1 MVSKNRG
8 INMKLK
14 KLLLF
19 PLIGILAACSS
30 GSGNSNIDFYSG
42 DKLDKN
48 GLMAFNYDLFYRN
61 DEKVGGPDPF
71 IFDNTERDGYYYML
85 STIGLYYMGRS
96 KDCMNWEG
104 VGSALCPIVGTT
116 GSTLKSVL
124 NTNYWAP
131 EIVYDKDEQ
140 LYYLFCSAN
149 SIYGGQTYRTNSF
162 VGISDKAS
170 GPYYICN
177 FKKTGLE
184 FDYAKGETGVP
195 AAALHTFNDSTY
207 PETFAK
213 YVMLEPG
220 IVDKKINKAIS
231 DATGKS
237 YETTRKFIGS
247 IDFHP
252 YIDPVNGT
260 KYLYFVSSQY
270 NTYCIFGMK
279 MKTWLIPDWDT
290 FGVMAAGGYYKIA
303 DMKNSSAITPEY
315 ETNDVNEG
323 PAVIYHNGKYYMTMS
338 NGDYNNSTYSLIQ
351 AVANNPLGPWR
362 KLTTDENG
370 LVMSSQIQGSEDV
383 SSCGHN
389 GFVQIGDELYIVYH
403 KHRSFTIGGSDRIA
417 AIDRVK
423 WLTIDSPY
431 DGAMEVMYVNGPLS
445 TIQPRIAKYADYVNV
460 APQATVTLES
470 GELEFGSSLDYLN
483 DDYLSLY
490 KTDNIATSQI
500 GETELIKKST
510 IKFTFENKQNVRAVM
525 AYTSKHETDIF
536 KKIDNITIE
545 YINTAG
551 KKQKATLSNIE
562 LNKAF
567 YRELEEFNEIIYVTP
582 GAHAFAEFNE
592 IQNVESVSLTF
603 SVPENQIVG
612 LSEIVILGGK

>member
-1 MVSKNRG
+1 MS
-8 INMKLK
+8 LK
-14 KLLLF
+14 KLVLI
-19 PLIGILAACSS
+19 PLIGMLVAC
-30 GSGNSNIDFYSG
+30 GNGMSDTAIDFYSG
-42 DKLDKN
+42 DQLDKN

-61 DEKVGGPDPF
+61 DEKIGGPDPF

-116 GSTLKSVL
+116 GSTLKNTL
-124 NTNYWAP
+124 YTNYWAP

-149 SIYGGQTYRTNSF
+149 SNYGGDIYTSNSF
-162 VGISDKAS
+162 VGVSDKAS

-177 FKKTGLE
+177 FKKEGLD
-184 FDYAKGETGVP
+184 FNYATGETGVP
-195 AAALHTFNDSTY
+195 SAALHNTYNTSTY
-207 PETFAK
+207 SQTFAK

-220 IVDKKINKAIS
+220 VINDKIEEVIRTSPTTKR
-231 DATGKS
+231 GK
-237 YETTRKFIGS
+237 YIGS

-252 YIDPVNGT
+252 YTDPVTGN
-260 KYLYFVSSQY
+260 KYLYFVSSQKG
-270 NTYCIFGMK
+270 TFCIFGVK

-290 FGVMAAGGYYKIA
+290 FNLMAAAGYYNTSDFKSGY
-303 DMKNSSAITPEY
+303 DNKPTY

-323 PAVIYHNGKYYMTMS
+323 PAVTYHNGKYYMTMS

-351 AVANNPLGPWR
+351 AVSDSPLGPWR
-362 KLTTDENG
+362 KLTADENG
-370 LVMSSQIQGSEDV
+370 LVMSSQLQGSEDV

-403 KHRSFTIGGSDRIA
+403 KHKSFNIGGSDRIA
-417 AIDRVK
+417 AIDKVK
-423 WLTIDSPY
+423 WLTINDINGNPL
-431 DGAMEVMYVNGPLS
+431 DVMYVNGPLS

-460 APQATVTLES
+460 APQATVSLES
-470 GELEFGSSLDYLN
+470 GELGYGSALSYLN

-490 KTDNIATSQI
+490 KTDNATTALVK
-500 GETELIKKST
+500 ETELAKTST
-510 IKFTFENKQNVRAVM
+510 IKFSFENKQNIRAVM
-525 AYTSKHETDIF
+525 AYTSKRESDIF
-536 KKIDNITIE
+536 KRIDNITIT
-545 YINTAG
+545 YLDDAG
-551 KKQKATLSNIE
+551 NEKKATMNNIE
-562 LNKAF
+562 LNKSF
-567 YRELEEFNEIIYVTP
+567 YRELEEFNEIIYITP

-592 IQNVESVSLTF
+592 IKNVKDVSLTF
-603 SVPENQIVG
+603 SVTNDRIVG

>member
-1 MVSKNRG
+1 MVLKNKG
-8 INMKLK
+8 FIMKFK
-14 KLLLF
+14 KIFLF
-19 PLIGILAACSS
+19 PLIGILAACGTKTS
-30 GSGNSNIDFYSG
+30 GSDIDFYSG

-61 DEKVGGPDPF
+61 DAKIGGPDPF

-104 VGSALCPIVGTT
+104 VGSALCPVVGTT
-116 GSTLKSVL
+116 GSTLKNVL

-140 LYYLFCSAN
+140 LYYMFCSAN
-149 SIYGGQTYRTNSF
+149 SIYGGDTFRSNSF

-177 FKKTGLE
+177 FKKNGLE

-195 AAALHTFNDSTY
+195 SAAMHTFSDATY
-207 PETFAK
+207 PQTFAK
-213 YVMLEPG
+213 YLMLEPG
-220 IVDKKINKAIS
+220 KVDAKINEVLGGVSVKN
-231 DATGKS
+231 K
-237 YETTRKFIGS
+237 YIGS

-252 YIDPVNGT
+252 YLDPVTGN
-260 KYLYFVSSQY
+260 KYLYFVSNQLG
-270 NTYCIFGMK
+270 TFCIFGVK

-290 FGVMAAGGYYKIA
+290 FNVMAIAGYYKTSDYGKGLPA
-303 DMKNSSAITPEY
+303 PDY
-315 ETNDVNEG
+315 ETNSVNEG

-351 AVANNPLGPWR
+351 AVANSPLGPWR

-431 DGAMEVMYVNGPLS
+431 DGTMEVMYVNGPLS

-460 APQATVTLES
+460 APKATVTLES

-510 IKFTFENKQNVRAVM
+510 IKFAFENKQNVRAVM

-592 IQNVESVSLTF
+592 IQNVEAVSLTF